1 MPDMSTL
8 TPPSGNGT
16 TTVHWRAASIFFVL
30 AFLITWAVWL
40 PRAWG
45 AEWAKELGRA
55 WTYGPAMAAVVASL
69 FTGGRSGLRELGAR
83 IVRWRIGIGWYA
95 VVILGPMVMALVESG
110 INLVLIGGSWGE
122 RLPTV
127 FTDPLG
133 TSFLLLF
140 ILTLTDG
147 LGEEVGW
154 RGFALPRMLAKDNA
168 MMASVVLGLLW
179 AAWHVPLFWT
189 DGSALADSSVWAL
202 FARLPAAAVIYTWLF
217 RHTRGS
223 VLAVAL
229 FHGALNLF
237 AFAPPPSGE
246 SMVAALTSLGVNW
259 FIALTLITLA
269 GWKRLDRWPGR
280 WSAEEA
286 SSPSPERMVR

>member
-1 MPDMSTL
+1 M
-8 TPPSGNGT
+8 
-16 TTVHWRAASIFFVL
+16 SIFFVF
-30 AFLITWAVWL
+30 AFLITWTVWL
-40 PRAWG
+40 PRALG

-55 WTYGPAMAAVVASL
+55 WTYGPAMAAVVAAL
-69 FTGGRSGLRELGAR
+69 IIGRRPGLRELGTR

-95 VVILGPMVMALVESG
+95 VIILGPMVMALFESG

-133 TSFLLLF
+133 TSFLLLLV
-140 ILTLTDG
+140 LTLTDG

-179 AAWHVPLFWT
+179 AAWHLPLFWT
-189 DGSALADSSVWAL
+189 DGSALADSSVWVL

-237 AFAPPPSGE
+237 AFAPSPSGE
-246 SMVAALTSLGVNW
+246 SMVPALTSLGVNW

-269 GWKRLDRWPGR
+269 GWKGLDRWPGR

-286 SSPSPERMVR
+286 NNPSRERIVR

>member
-40 PRAWG
+40 PRALG
-45 AEWAKELGRA
+45 AEWAKELGRV
-55 WTYGPAMAAVVASL
+55 WTYGPAMAAVIAALV
-69 FTGGRSGLRELGAR
+69 TRGRPGLRELGAR
-83 IVRWRIGIGWYA
+83 IVRWRIGIAWYA

-110 INLVLIGGSWGE
+110 ISLVLIGGSWEE
-122 RLPTV
+122 RLPVV

-133 TSFLLLF
+133 TSLLLLF

-154 RGFALPRMLAKDNA
+154 RGFALPRMLTNDNA
-168 MMASVVLGLLW
+168 MMASVVLGLFW
-179 AAWHVPLFWT
+179 AAWHLPLFWT
-189 DGSALADSSVWAL
+189 DGSALADSSVWVL

-223 VLAVAL
+223 VFAVAL

-237 AFAPPPSGE
+237 ALAPPTAGE
-246 SMVAALTSLGVNW
+246 SMVPELTSIGLYW
-259 FIALTLITLA
+259 FIALTLIRLA
-269 GWKRLDRWPGR
+269 GWKRLDRWPGMSR
-280 WSAEEA
+280 
-286 SSPSPERMVR
+286 SSQTTHDTRVV